1 MDGTDVAGAM
11 SQRAVEQILGRLL
24 TDEEFR
30 DRFFEEP
37 RCACYASGFEL
48 TPVELQALRQ
58 IPRTPLEALS
68 RRLDDRIRRLHI
80 PATPINEEG

>member
-1 MDGTDVAGAM
+1 M
-11 SQRAVEQILGRLL
+11 SQRVVEQILGRLL

-30 DRFFEEP
+30 HQFFEEP
-37 RCACYASGFEL
+37 HCACYASGFEL

-68 RRLDDRIRRLHI
+68 RRLDDRIRRLYV
-80 PATPINEEG
+80 PAAPIDEQG